1 MVTARALG
9 IQRGLLHVTL
19 YPSGLLL
26 YQFNL
31 REEPVNVSLAYLTFK
46 YEGIVKAK
54 AWKASLV
61 NNMGVSGPSSHKLFD
76 LPIPLGEMHPSELLT
91 HV

>member
-9 IQRGLLHVTL
+9 IQGGLLHVTL
-19 YPSGLLL
+19 YPSGLFL

-31 REEPVNVSLAYLTFK
+31 REDPVNVLLAYLTFK
-46 YEGIVKAK
+46 NEGNVKVN

-61 NNMGVSGPSSHKLFD
+61 NNMGVSSPSPHKLFD
-76 LPIPLGEMHPSELLT
+76 PPIPLGEMHPSE
-91 HV
+91 